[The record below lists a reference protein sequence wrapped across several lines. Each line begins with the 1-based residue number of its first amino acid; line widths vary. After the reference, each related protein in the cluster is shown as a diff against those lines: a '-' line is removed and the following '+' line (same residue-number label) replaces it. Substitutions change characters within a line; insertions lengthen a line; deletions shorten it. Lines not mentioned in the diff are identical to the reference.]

1 MVRGTSF
8 NQIKNPSLQF
18 LPWRRSF
25 AHSIYVNL
33 SWFYILRYKQKGIIP
48 AKYVESQI
56 DIPETGISGFGF
68 SLKAPS
74 LFTSPDQ
81 ENSHNKYPDLIENE
95 AEFSPFY
102 PHFLSTCSKCSNCNF
117 CGEKQPSIVLQGLKI
132 EIQIVFTCEMIR
144 SSGCQLTDANK
155 VKRRNSKKNTLY
167 IDFD

>member
-1 MVRGTSF
+1 MVRGTCF

-25 AHSIYVNL
+25 AYSIYVNL
-33 SWFYILRYKQKGIIP
+33 SWFYILRYEQKGIIP
-48 AKYVESQI
+48 AKYVESWI

-81 ENSHNKYPDLIENE
+81 EDSHNKYLVLIENA
-95 AEFSPFY
+95 AELPSFY

-132 EIQIVFTCEMIR
+132 EIRTVFT
-144 SSGCQLTDANK
+144 N
-155 VKRRNSKKNTLY
+155 RNHV
-167 IDFD
+167 